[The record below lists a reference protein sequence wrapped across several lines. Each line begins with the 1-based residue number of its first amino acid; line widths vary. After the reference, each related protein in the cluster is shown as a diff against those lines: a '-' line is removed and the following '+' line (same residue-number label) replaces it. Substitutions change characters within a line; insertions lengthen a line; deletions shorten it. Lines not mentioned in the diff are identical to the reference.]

1 MDWRRRGLGR
11 GCVDAMGFASRA
23 REAERASR
31 DARRDARDGDGCV
44 IFFNIVYARVM
55 GCVY

>member
-1 MDWRRRGLGR
+1 MR
-11 GCVDAMGFASRA
+11 GCDGIRITRA
-23 REAERASR
+23 RRSVHRETRG
-31 DARRDARDGDGCV
+31 ARARDGDGCV

>member
-1 MDWRRRGLGR
+1 MR
-11 GCVDAMGFASRA
+11 GCDGIRITRA
-23 REAERASR
+23 RAERASR

>member
-1 MDWRRRGLGR
+1 MR
-11 GCVDAMGFASRA
+11 GCDGIRITRA
-23 REAERASR
+23 RAERAGETR
-31 DARRDARDGDGCV
+31 GARARDGDGCV

>member
-1 MDWRRRGLGR
+1 MR
-11 GCVDAMGFASRA
+11 GCDGIRMGA
-23 REAERASR
+23 REAERAGETR
-31 DARRDARDGDGCV
+31 CARARDGDGCV